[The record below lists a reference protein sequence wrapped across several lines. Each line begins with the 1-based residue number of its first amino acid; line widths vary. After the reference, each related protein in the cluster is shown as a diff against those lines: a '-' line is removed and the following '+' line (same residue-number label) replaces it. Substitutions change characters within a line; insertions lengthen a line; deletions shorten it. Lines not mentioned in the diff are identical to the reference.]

1 MYRAE
6 MLKLRTTRA
15 VWVVGGVALAGML
28 LVQGFMIALPRVLGG
43 LDALGAGA
51 GGVTADLAPDLSA
64 LTDPALPAFQR
75 SVLDLLATGG
85 GGAGSTGVTA
95 VCMLL
100 LGALAVTTD
109 FRTGGIVPTAL
120 VQPSRLRVLAGKAGA
135 TATVAVV
142 IGVALAVVSAAGL
155 LVAVATTP
163 DARLALTAGE
173 VLGIWGRGL
182 VVLVLLTWFG
192 LGVGTLVRG
201 QVAAIVTIGAL
212 VLVEPL
218 VQGAVALLSGGQ
230 SAAAAWLPLGL
241 GALATTGQGAG
252 TLLGGA
258 APLGV
263 AAALAGLAAW
273 VVVLLGSGAL
283 TFRRR
288 DLV

>member
-6 MLKLRTTRA
+6 MLKLRSTRA
-15 VWVVGGVALAGML
+15 AWVIASVAIGGML
-28 LVQGFMIALPRVLGG
+28 VVQGFLVALPRVLDG
-43 LDALGAGA
+43 LTSATGPAAGLSA
-51 GGVTADLAPDLSA
+51 ELAPDLGA
-64 LTDPALPAFQR
+64 LADPAGAAFQR
-75 SVLDLLATGG
+75 TVLDLLASGG

-109 FRTGGIVPTAL
+109 FRTGGVVPTAL

-135 TATVAVV
+135 TATVALLV
-142 IGVALAVVSAAGL
+142 GAALAVVSAAGL
-155 LVAVATTP
+155 LVALATTP
-163 DARLALTAGE
+163 DARLALSAAE

-182 VVLVLLTWFG
+182 AVLVLLTWLG

-201 QVAAIVTIGAL
+201 QVATIVVLGAL

-218 VQGAVALLSGGQ
+218 VRGAVALLSGGT

-241 GALATTGQGAG
+241 GSLASAGPGASAL
-252 TLLGGA
+252 GA
-258 APLGV
+258 APFG
-263 AAALAGLAAW
+263 AAVALAGLAAW
-273 VVVLLGSGAL
+273 AVALLGGGAL
-283 TFRRR
+283 SFVRR

>member
-15 VWVVGGVALAGML
+15 VWVIAAVALGGML
-28 LVQGFMIALPRVLGG
+28 VVQGFLVALPRVLDSLPTVTGQAAG
-43 LDALGAGA
+43 LS
-51 GGVTADLAPDLSA
+51 ADLAPA
-64 LTDPALPAFQR
+64 LGALGDPSSPAFQR
-75 SVLDLLATGG
+75 NVLDLLGSGG

-135 TATVAVV
+135 TATVAAA
-142 IGVALAVVSAAGL
+142 IGVVLAVVSAAGL
-155 LVAVATTP
+155 LVAIATTP
-163 DARLALTAGE
+163 DARLALSAGE
-173 VLGIWGRGL
+173 VLGTWGRGL

-201 QVAAIVTIGAL
+201 QVATIVTIGAL

-218 VQGAVALLSGGQ
+218 VRGAVALLSGGT
-230 SAAAAWLPLGL
+230 SAATAWLPLGL
-241 GALATTGQGAG
+241 GSLASAGPGAG
-252 TLLGGA
+252 ALGA
-258 APLGV
+258 APFG
-263 AAALAGLAAW
+263 AAVALAGLVAW
-273 VVVLLGSGAL
+273 VVVLLGGGAAS
-283 TFRRR
+283 FARR

>member
-15 VWVVGGVALAGML
+15 TWIITAVAVAGML
-28 LVQGFMIALPRVLGG
+28 VVQGFLVALPRVLDRLEGATGQAAG
-43 LDALGAGA
+43 LPDELGPALGALG
-51 GGVTADLAPDLSA
+51 
-64 LTDPALPAFQR
+64 DPATAAFQR
-75 SVLDLLATGG
+75 TVLDLLGSGG

-95 VCMLL
+95 VCLLL
-100 LGALAVTTD
+100 LGVLAVTTD

-135 TATVAVV
+135 TATVAVA
-142 IGVALAVVSAAGL
+142 IGVVLAVVSAAGL
-155 LVAVATTP
+155 LVAIATTP
-163 DARLALTAGE
+163 DARLALSAGE
-173 VLGIWGRGL
+173 VLGIWGRGI

-201 QVAAIVTIGAL
+201 QVAAIVSVGAL
-212 VLVEPL
+212 VLLEPL
-218 VQGAVALLSGGQ
+218 VQAAVALLSGGQ

-241 GALATTGQGAG
+241 GALATSGQGAG
-252 TLLGGA
+252 ALLGAA
-258 APLGV
+258 APVGV
-263 AAALAGLAAW
+263 AAALAGLCAW
-273 VVVLLGSGAL
+273 VALLLGAGAL